1 MTRAEAIKSISDCAD
16 EIRRL
21 GATSLY
27 LYGSAARDELQ
38 GSSDVDLFVD
48 YDPAS
53 DFSFVE
59 LVRLQ
64 RLLSERLGREVDLT
78 TRAGLH
84 GSLKSTIEASS
95 IRVL

>member
-84 GSLKSTIEASS
+84 ASLKSTIEESS